1 MRKSEWNFEIPT
13 RQSYVAIILIIYKF
27 YKVVIRQA
35 WPFILLFLLRR
46 NSEGV
51 DYWFYILI
59 LFGLFSMGFGIWSFF
74 KFYFYIDDD
83 ELIIEK
89 GIFKKTKIS
98 IPLDRVQTI
107 NKEQNLLHRLL
118 SVVKLNIDTAGSVK
132 NEFEL
137 DAISEAKADALRDLL
152 LSKKQELVVSNEA
165 EYEDSVDQIVAVE
178 ESEPIIQLGFLDL
191 IKVGVTENHF
201 RSAGLIILAMFWIFQ
216 NLEQAGIE
224 AEDYEGRVPEVDWSM
239 GFYAILFFVAI
250 FFGIAFMVSLVR
262 TVLSYFDLSFWRQ
275 GDGFKVRHGLFNRSE
290 YSALDRKI
298 QIVGWENTLLNK
310 LFSIHK
316 LTMKQA
322 ASVAVNAKKSIKVP
336 GVNQAH
342 IDDVCDYYFG
352 QSIHKEET
360 WHQVNIRYM
369 YRSLF
374 YSVLL
379 GLVIIIAGILAKQ
392 HLIWIGGALLLAHWV
407 YSSVVGYRKLKYQLT
422 DELLQIRGGRYADKN
437 SIIWTHKVQAVRL
450 IRSPYQLRYGLAS
463 LKIYTASG
471 PLTIP
476 FLDLDRAI
484 SLKDKLL
491 YLVESSREDWM

>member
-1 MRKSEWNFEIPT
+1 
-13 RQSYVAIILIIYKF
+13 
-27 YKVVIRQA
+27 
-35 WPFILLFLLRR
+35 
-46 NSEGV
+46 
-51 DYWFYILI
+51 
-59 LFGLFSMGFGIWSFF
+59 MGFGIWSYF
-74 KFYFYIDDD
+74 KFYFYIDED
-83 ELIIEK
+83 ELVIEK

-98 IPLDRVQTI
+98 IPVDRVQTI
-107 NKEQNLLHRLL
+107 NKEQNILHRLL

-152 LSKKQELVVSNEA
+152 LSKKEDLVASTIDQDIDA
-165 EYEDSVDQIVAVE
+165 ERQAAVVE
-178 ESEPIIQLGFLDL
+178 ELEPIIRLGFVDL

-224 AEDYEGRVPEVDWSM
+224 AEDYEGKVPEVDWSM
-239 GFYAILFFVAI
+239 GFYAIVFFVLL
-250 FFGIAFMVSLVR
+250 FFGIAFIVSLVR
-262 TVLSYFDLSFWRQ
+262 TVLSYFDLTFWRH

-310 LFSIHK
+310 LFGIHK

-322 ASVAVNAKKSIKVP
+322 SSIAVNTKKSIKVP
-336 GVNQAH
+336 GVSQLH
-342 IDDVCDYYFG
+342 IDRVCDYYFG
-352 QSIHKEET
+352 HAIDPNER

-374 YSVLL
+374 YSILL
-379 GLVIIIAGILAKQ
+379 ALVIITVGVILTE
-392 HLIWIGGALLLAHWV
+392 HLIWIGGALLMGHWM
-407 YSSVVGYRKLKYQLT
+407 YSSIIGYRKLKYQLT
-422 DELLQIRGGRYADKN
+422 DELLRIRGGRYADKN

-450 IRSPYQLRYGLAS
+450 MRSPYQLRYGLAS

-471 PLTIP
+471 PLTLP
-476 FLDLDRAI
+476 FLELSTAMT
-484 SLKDKLL
+484 LKDRLL
-491 YLVESSREDWM
+491 FLVESSREDWM